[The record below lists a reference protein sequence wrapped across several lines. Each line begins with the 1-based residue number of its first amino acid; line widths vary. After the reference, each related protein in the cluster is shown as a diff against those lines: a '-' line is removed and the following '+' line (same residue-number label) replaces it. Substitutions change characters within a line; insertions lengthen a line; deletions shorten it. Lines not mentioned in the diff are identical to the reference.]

1 VQRNTFC
8 VKADTLLALSNVLSR
23 TGGIGATVT
32 DETDPKMK
40 ANSNGKVD
48 LAQLGFAERR
58 TTPAR
63 GKPGD
68 VGFDA
73 LGNALYQWKDD
84 RMLEEGEEASSRRQ
98 RALSIAN
105 LVLVDDEPP
114 PDIKTITANK
124 KGLRVG
130 YNPYDSGRL
139 KKEAWKKPRDLRA
152 LSQWIEAQKRA
163 GAKEPE
169 SDDEK

>member
-1 VQRNTFC
+1 MIC
-8 VKADTLLALSNVLSR
+8 HSGGR
-23 TGGIGATVT
+23 TAAVT
-32 DETDPKMK
+32 DETDSKMK
-40 ANSNGKVD
+40 ANSNGKLD
-48 LAQLGFAERR
+48 LAELGYAERR
-58 TTPAR
+58 TRPTR

-68 VGFDA
+68 VGFDD

-84 RMLEEGEEASSRRQ
+84 RMLEDGVDADTRRQ

-114 PDIKTITANK
+114 PDLKTINTNK
-124 KGLRVG
+124 KGLRLG

-139 KKEAWKKPRDLRA
+139 SKEQWKKPRDLRA

-163 GAKEPE
+163 GNQEPDTDTE
-169 SDDEK
+169 

>member
-1 VQRNTFC
+1 
-8 VKADTLLALSNVLSR
+8 
-23 TGGIGATVT
+23 
-32 DETDPKMK
+32 MK
-40 ANSNGKVD
+40 ANTQSKAD
-48 LAQLGFAERR
+48 LAKLGFAERR
-58 TTPAR
+58 VDSKR

-68 VGFDA
+68 VGFDD

-84 RMLEEGEEASSRRQ
+84 RMMEEGDVADQRRQ
-98 RALSIAN
+98 RALSVAN

-130 YNPYDSGRL
+130 YNPYDSGQL

-163 GAKEPE
+163 GAANAEPD
-169 SDDEK
+169 SDNDD